1 MSSGDPDPQEL
12 LLAAI
17 ESAAAR
23 VLDGEMPVPWAGHQL
38 VALVRLWGD
47 GGYELRM
54 PEAFARFDLTM
65 ADLECFPHGRM
76 TSDEQI
82 FEAAREVLIAARGKA
97 PASSSRQSG
106 RSGS

>member
-1 MSSGDPDPQEL
+1 MPGERDEQQ

-17 ESAAAR
+17 ENAAAR

-38 VALVRLWGD
+38 VALVRYWGYA
-47 GGYELRM
+47 GYELAM

-65 ADLECFPHGRM
+65 ADLECFPNGRM

-82 FEAAREVLIAARGKA
+82 FEAAREVLITARGRLA
-97 PASSSRQSG
+97 VTAASGGHGES
-106 RSGS
+106 